1 MDARDFNTSFISTEH
16 LKQKYFLN
24 VVQLLSFNL
33 MLLIFLK
40 LTILLFLIAFFGCRC
55 GVVICQQ
62 WICVC
67 FCVCCKNIYLHLFKT
82 QNSCAITFYVFHLF
96 WAQSSEQ
103 IYSWSHIQ
111 VSTSHGALCCAGLV
125 FVFRVWSRIVQL
137 VLVPHRSQR
146 KAQKPSHVEFL

>member
-1 MDARDFNTSFISTEH
+1 MFGPVDARDFNTSFISTEH

-40 LTILLFLIAFFGCRC
+40 LTILLFFIAFFGCRC
-55 GVVICQQ
+55 GVV
-62 WICVC
+62 ICVC

-103 IYSWSHIQ
+103 IYSRSRFHKPR
-111 VSTSHGALCCAGLV
+111 GLLLCRFSFC
-125 FVFRVWSRIVQL
+125 VWSLKQDCPTRFSS
-137 VLVPHRSQR
+137 SQITEKGTKTFTYR
-146 KAQKPSHVEFL
+146 VSVTD

>member
-40 LTILLFLIAFFGCRC
+40 LTILLFLLLFLAV
-55 GVVICQQ
+55 GVVL
-62 WICVC
+62 WSVCVSV
-67 FCVCCKNIYLHLFKT
+67 FAAKIYIYIYLKHKILVPSLFMY
-82 QNSCAITFYVFHLF
+82 SIC
-96 WAQSSEQ
+96 SEHRALNRF
-103 IYSWSHIQ
+103 IPDPD
-111 VSTSHGALCCAGLV
+111 STSHGAFCCAGLV

-146 KAQKPSHVEFL
+146 KAQKPSHIEFL